1 MRMNL
6 CFGRRIT
13 WSFAILLSANA
24 IVALAAPPPVLW
36 QKAYGGSNSDE
47 LRAIEPA
54 SGGGFLLAGN
64 SLSTNSGTKISAR
77 FGSTDFWV
85 VRIDDQGQQL
95 WDRSFGGTGT
105 EELTAARRTED
116 GGFVL
121 VGWSASQ
128 NDGNKSSANFGGPD
142 AWLVRIDADGNKLWD
157 RTFGGNDVDRFN
169 DVLLLSDGGFLL
181 CGYSRSFPS
190 GNKSSGN
197 YGVNDG
203 WLARVSA
210 SGELVWERS
219 FGGVNGDSFRRIR
232 AARGGTFIVGGTSY
246 SPPSENGPDS
256 NWGGGDYW
264 YVRIDADGNR
274 LSQGTF
280 GGIQDDTLSDFQV
293 LPDGGLML
301 VGESWSPM
309 ASLKSTPNFSVPGSF
324 FAADVWL
331 VRLDS
336 AWNKSWDLSFGGAV
350 ADVASR
356 LELLPDGG
364 LLVAGYTDAAGGG
377 NKTSPRYG
385 REDFWLVRLESDG
398 SKVWEFSL
406 GSSKTD
412 ELLALG
418 RTEDGGFL
426 LGGQSSDAT
435 DQAKTAPT
443 FGETD
448 FYLARIPSDLPRFRR
463 VPQSGEDIRE
473 NGFRVT
479 LVGESNRSYRTE
491 YSSNLADW
499 YPLTTNYLTGTEVEI
514 LDHNATNAAGRF
526 YRSRM
531 ESVIQNSN
539 SRLPQLR

>member
-1 MRMNL
+1 MNPF
-6 CFGRRIT
+6 FGRRIV
-13 WSFAILLSANA
+13 WGLAVLLGAAGITTSA
-24 IVALAAPPPVLW
+24 VTPSVLW
-36 QKAYGGSNSDE
+36 QKTYGGSSSDE

-64 SLSTNSGTKISAR
+64 SLSTNSGTKTSAR
-77 FGSTDFWV
+77 FGSTDFWI
-85 VRIDDQGQQL
+85 VRIDEQGQAL
-95 WDRSFGGTGT
+95 WDRSFGGTDT
-105 EELTAARRTED
+105 EELTAARRTAD

-128 NDGNKSSANFGGPD
+128 NNGNKSSANFGGPD
-142 AWLVRIDADGNKLWD
+142 AWLVRLDADGNKLWD
-157 RTFGGNDVDRFN
+157 RAFGGNDVDRFN
-169 DVLLLSDGGFLL
+169 DVWLLSDGGFLL
-181 CGYSRSFPS
+181 CGYSRSQPS
-190 GNKSSGN
+190 GNKSSAN

-210 SGELVWERS
+210 SGELVWEKS

-232 AARGGTFIVGGTSY
+232 AMQDGTFIAGGTSY
-246 SPPSENGPDS
+246 SPPSENGRDS

-274 LSQGTF
+274 LGQGSI

-293 LPDGGLML
+293 LPDGGLIL

-324 FAADVWL
+324 YGADVWL

-336 AWNKSWDLSFGGAV
+336 AWNKSWDRSFGGAV

-356 LELLPDGG
+356 IELLPDGG
-364 LLVAGYTDAAGGG
+364 LLLAGYTDAAGGG

-385 REDFWLVRLESDG
+385 REDFWLVRLETDG

-412 ELLALG
+412 ELFALYC
-418 RTEDGGFL
+418 TQDGGFL
-426 LGGQSSDAT
+426 LGGQSWDAT
-435 DQAKTAPT
+435 DQTKTAPA

-448 FYLARIPSDLPRFRR
+448 FYLARIPSDLPRLRR
-463 VPQSGEDIRE
+463 VPQSGEDIRQ
-473 NGFRVT
+473 NGFRMT
-479 LVGESNRSYRTE
+479 LVGESNRLYRTE
-491 YSSNLADW
+491 FSTNLADW
-499 YPLTTNYLTGTEVEI
+499 YPLTTNHLAGTEVEI
-514 LDHNATNAAGRF
+514 LDHTATNAAVRF
-526 YRSRM
+526 YRSGM
-531 ESVIQNSN
+531 QID
-539 SRLPQLR
+539 